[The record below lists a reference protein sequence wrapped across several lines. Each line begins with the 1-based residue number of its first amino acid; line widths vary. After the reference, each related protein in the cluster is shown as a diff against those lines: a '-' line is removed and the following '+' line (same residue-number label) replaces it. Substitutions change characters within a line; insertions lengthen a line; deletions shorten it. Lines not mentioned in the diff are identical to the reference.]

1 MYYIYHSMRNKTIH
15 EDDQIKNFSTPISTF
30 MVIGGIGMLI
40 GGGYLVTE
48 NAVAIAHFFGL
59 SEKLIGLT
67 ILAVGTSLPELA
79 TSAVAAYKKNT
90 DISIGNII
98 GSNIFN
104 VFLILGVNGLI
115 NPIEFNPVLN
125 TDLVVLAVGT
135 ILLLVSMFTLGQNKI
150 DRWEAFVFLL
160 VYAGYTYY
168 LFERN

>member
-1 MYYIYHSMRNKTIH
+1 
-15 EDDQIKNFSTPISTF
+15 
-30 MVIGGIGMLI
+30 
-40 GGGYLVTE
+40 
-48 NAVAIAHFFGL
+48 
-59 SEKLIGLT
+59 
-67 ILAVGTSLPELA
+67 
-79 TSAVAAYKKNT
+79 
-90 DISIGNII
+90 
-98 GSNIFN
+98 